1 LQGDDKQGLGSTAFD
16 FLPSRTS
23 AVPNDGAAGAQPT
36 DTAADEKDDRPS
48 TSWTPGEDPSTL
60 VGSNKTS
67 KQCRDRSIIAS
78 MAPPSSR
85 VTEMKSMMT
94 KHAQDLANSRGGQ
107 KKEQIVWCN
116 SYRPASD
123 LKGLSKSGI
132 SQALHGASSANP
144 SN

>member
-1 LQGDDKQGLGSTAFD
+1 
-16 FLPSRTS
+16 
-23 AVPNDGAAGAQPT
+23 
-36 DTAADEKDDRPS
+36 
-48 TSWTPGEDPSTL
+48 
-60 VGSNKTS
+60 
-67 KQCRDRSIIAS
+67 

-94 KHAQDLANSRGGQ
+94 RHAQDLANSRGGQ

-123 LKGLSKSGI
+123 LKCLSKSGI

-144 SN
+144 PNSRRKNSTSNLGGNAAKPQVHLAKS